1 MIAVIAQLGIA
12 DLLKDSPKDVEDLAQ
27 VTHTHAPSLY
37 RLLRAVASL
46 GIFAEDDRRRFRLT
60 ALAEP
65 LQRDVPGS
73 LHAMATFAGEFWRWQ
88 AWGHLRQSIQTGETA
103 FQHTHGMGWFAYL
116 AQHPEAS
123 AVFDAAMASS
133 ERHQTVVAA
142 YDFSTIRTLVDVGGG
157 TGKLLATILQAHPHL
172 QGVLYDTPQVTA
184 RAHELLHAAGVA
196 DRCAVVA
203 GDFFAGIPSGG
214 DAYLLSLIIH
224 DWDDAPALS
233 LLENCHRAMP
243 AHGKLLVIEQVVPSG
258 NAPSPSKLL
267 DITMLVE
274 AGGRE
279 RTETEFRALFAA
291 AGFTLTK
298 IVPTRA
304 PECVLEGI
312 RVEQAGESSSG
323 T

>member
-1 MIAVIAQLGIA
+1 MIAVIAKLGIA
-12 DLLKDSPKDVEDLAQ
+12 DLLKDGPKDVEDLAQ
-27 VTHTHAPSLY
+27 ATHTHSPSLY

-46 GIFAEDDRRRFRLT
+46 GIFAEDDQRRFRLT

-73 LHAMATFAGEFWRWQ
+73 LHAGATFAGEFWRWQ
-88 AWGHLRQSIQTGETA
+88 AWGHLLQSIQTGETA
-103 FQHTHGMGWFAYL
+103 FNHTYGMGWFEYL

-133 ERHQTVVAA
+133 ERHHAVAAA
-142 YDFSTIRTLVDVGGG
+142 YDFSTIGTLVDVGGG
-157 TGKLLATILQAHPHL
+157 TGMLLATILQAHPQLH
-172 QGVLYDTPQVTA
+172 GVLYDTPQVTA
-184 RAHELLHAAGVA
+184 HAQELFKAAGVA
-196 DRCAVVA
+196 DRCEIVA
-203 GDFFAGIPSGG
+203 GDFFAGLPSGG
-214 DAYLLSLIIH
+214 DAYLLSLIVH
-224 DWDDAPALS
+224 DWEDAQVIT
-233 LLENCHRAMP
+233 LLENCHRAMY
-243 AHGKLLVIEQVVPSG
+243 AHGKLLLVEQVVPSG
-258 NAPSPSKLL
+258 NDPSLSKLL

-279 RTETEFRALFAA
+279 RTEPEFRALFAA

-312 RVEQAGESSSG
+312 RVEKTGEMSSV
-323 T
+323 